1 MQIRDNYSLQAQQA
15 KGAFLRHDQQSL
27 IRKLNL
33 NADENY
39 LYTRLFSCPYRICR
53 TTGDLQRWADAAW
66 VDANTHSEIMTLMDL
81 ICDSREDRKLSFR
94 WRDMVSFGHMF
105 HRQLQEQDPWA
116 KRFDKDPQ
124 GLHRACRTLG
134 GVPFEKGDV
143 AYTIEVFD
151 GMPLVLQLWR
161 GDEEFPANLRLMWD
175 ENALMYLKYE
185 TMYFA
190 RALLLRRIREEMDK

>member
-1 MQIRDNYSLQAQQA
+1 MELRDNYLLQAQQA
-15 KGAFLRHDQQSL
+15 KRAF
-27 IRKLNL
+27 IRQDHQALAGKLNL
-33 NADENY
+33 QTDENW
-39 LYTRLFSCPYRICR
+39 LYTKLFSCPYRICR
-53 TTGDLQRWADAAW
+53 ATGDLQRWEEDAW

-81 ICDSREDRKLSFR
+81 VCDSREDRHLRHR

-116 KRFDKDPQ
+116 ERFDKDPD
-124 GLHRACRTLG
+124 GLHRACLALG

-190 RALLLRRIREEMDK
+190 KNLLLHKLIENMD